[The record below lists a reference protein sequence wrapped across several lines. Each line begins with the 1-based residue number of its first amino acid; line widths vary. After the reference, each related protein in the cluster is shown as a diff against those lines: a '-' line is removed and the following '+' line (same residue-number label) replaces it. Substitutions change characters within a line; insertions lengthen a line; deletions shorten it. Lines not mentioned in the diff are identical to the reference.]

1 MSLSENGCCAV
12 SQQTLTA
19 LKWLFYSYSPSVW
32 KRNDSCIPGALFS
45 LSYIMLDTICCGCYY
60 KYVMLFTFSLKTCIN
75 ISKLTIVQI
84 ASFSFR
90 FLLTNCMIIYL
101 YTTSFQNVD
110 DEEYGGMGEILKE
123 GMMSSFATFMVS
135 LVSTV

>member
-1 MSLSENGCCAV
+1 
-12 SQQTLTA
+12 
-19 LKWLFYSYSPSVW
+19 
-32 KRNDSCIPGALFS
+32 
-45 LSYIMLDTICCGCYY
+45 
-60 KYVMLFTFSLKTCIN
+60 MLFTFPLKTCIN

>member
-1 MSLSENGCCAV
+1 
-12 SQQTLTA
+12 
-19 LKWLFYSYSPSVW
+19 
-32 KRNDSCIPGALFS
+32 
-45 LSYIMLDTICCGCYY
+45 
-60 KYVMLFTFSLKTCIN
+60 
-75 ISKLTIVQI
+75 
-84 ASFSFR
+84 
-90 FLLTNCMIIYL
+90 MIIYL